1 MIGKLLS
8 IIWFFLFFLI
18 FLMKY
23 IVVFVGNGIV
33 FFDGR
38 FINVVLNVIEKVE
51 KFCWESCVV
60 LFGGKFF

>member
-38 FINVVLNVIEKVE
+38 FINVVLNGIEKVE

>member
-1 MIGKLLS
+1 
-8 IIWFFLFFLI
+8 
-18 FLMKY
+18 MKY

-38 FINVVLNVIEKVE
+38 FINVVLNGIEKVE

>member
-1 MIGKLLS
+1 
-8 IIWFFLFFLI
+8 
-18 FLMKY
+18 MKY